1 MLHSTRHGN
10 DLDYDLETTKELDR
24 TYKIPLRWMLT
35 LTFVLQIV
43 SVVGLVGYVSQKNA
57 QRSVED
63 LTQELLGSVSRRV
76 EQMLNSYLD
85 GPILAN
91 QQTRDAVKRG
101 AFSLDLSRT
110 DVQRE
115 QYIWQQMQMFPTLSW
130 ISIGSQEGDCLGI
143 WRPKEN
149 EPLQFSFANRST
161 QGFGTY
167 YATKPSGHRAQQLK
181 VERPRFDP
189 RTRPWYKSVADSKDA
204 IWTPIY
210 NGFTPGT
217 IFIAASQ
224 PLYDPNNRFV
234 GVSGIDLSLNQVQS
248 FLSKIPVSSTGQIFI
263 VERSSGLLVSSSTEE
278 PVFRNVNS
286 KMERLN
292 AAQSATSLIREA
304 NRSVLRQFKDLSTI
318 QHPQTIH
325 SNGNQT
331 KQFIEV
337 LPFSRGKGL
346 DWLIFIV
353 VPEADVMKH
362 IESGNRIAFGLCVII
377 VGLMIGLN
385 ILISQRLVR
394 PIIRLSQASQNLA
407 LGDRSFLLIPR
418 VFELSVLTNS
428 FNIMSQEI
436 QASHYK
442 LAESARLLEQKV
454 IDRTHKLQ
462 AEVDRRAIAEV
473 ALQKANH
480 KLQHL
485 AYIDGLT
492 GIPNRRNFDE
502 RLNREWKRAK
512 REGLSL
518 SIILCDVD
526 YFKKYNDTYGHQLG
540 DDCLCSVAKTI
551 ALTLRRPSDLVAR
564 YGGEEFVILLPNTDM
579 AGAIAVG
586 QGLRSQ
592 IQNLRIP
599 HNASDISSFVTLSF
613 GVASLVPLDKT
624 TSAQLLSQ
632 ADQALYLSKRT
643 GRDRVSSIQNKSIH
657 FNSK

>member
-1 MLHSTRHGN
+1 MLHNTRYGN
-10 DLDYDLETTKELDR
+10 DSDHDLNTTCELDK
-24 TYKIPLRWMLT
+24 TYKIPLRWILT

-43 SVVGLVGYVSQKNA
+43 SVVGLVGYVSHKNA
-57 QRSVED
+57 QRSVKD
-63 LTQELLGSVSRRV
+63 LTQQLLSSVSHRV
-76 EQMLNSYLD
+76 EEMLNAYLD
-85 GPILAN
+85 APVLAN

-101 AFSLDLSRT
+101 AFTLDLSRP

-130 ISIGSQEGDCLGI
+130 ISIGSQDGDCLGI
-143 WRPKEN
+143 WRPKDN
-149 EPLQFSFANRST
+149 EPLQFAFTNRST

-167 YATKPSGHRAQQLK
+167 YATKPSGRRAQQLK

-189 RTRPWYKSVADSKDA
+189 RTRPWYESVTNSKDA
-204 IWTPIY
+204 MWTPVY
-210 NGFTPGT
+210 SGFTAGT

-224 PLYDPNNRFV
+224 PLYDPGDRFV
-234 GVSGIDLSLNQVQS
+234 GVSGIDLSLNQVQH
-248 FLSKIPVSSTGQIFI
+248 FLSKIPVSNTGQIFI
-263 VERSSGLLVSSSTEE
+263 VERSSGLLVSSSTQE
-278 PVFRNVNS
+278 PVFRNVNG
-286 KMERLN
+286 KVERLN
-292 AAQSATSLIREA
+292 AAQSATPLIQEA
-304 NRSVLRQFKDLSTI
+304 NRSVLRQVKDLNTI
-318 QHPQTIH
+318 QHPQIIH
-325 SNGNQT
+325 GHENQT

-353 VPEADVMKH
+353 VPEADVMTH
-362 IESGNRIAFGLCVII
+362 IESGNRTTSVLCVII

-385 ILISQRLVR
+385 ILISQRLTR
-394 PIIRLSQASQNLA
+394 PIIRLSQASQRLA
-407 LGDRSFLLIPR
+407 LGDRSLLRIPW
-418 VFELSVLTNS
+418 VLELSVMTNS

-436 QASHYK
+436 QASQYK
-442 LAESARLLEQKV
+442 LAESAKLLEQKV
-454 IDRTHKLQ
+454 IDRTHELQ

-492 GIPNRRNFDE
+492 GIANRRSFDE
-502 RLNREWKRAK
+502 RLNREWRRAK
-512 REGLSL
+512 REGSSL
-518 SIILCDVD
+518 SIILCDMD
-526 YFKKYNDTYGHQLG
+526 YFKQYNDTYGHQLG

-579 AGAIAVG
+579 EGAISVG

-643 GRDRVSSIQNKSIH
+643 GRDRVSHLSKSL
-657 FNSK
+657 SST